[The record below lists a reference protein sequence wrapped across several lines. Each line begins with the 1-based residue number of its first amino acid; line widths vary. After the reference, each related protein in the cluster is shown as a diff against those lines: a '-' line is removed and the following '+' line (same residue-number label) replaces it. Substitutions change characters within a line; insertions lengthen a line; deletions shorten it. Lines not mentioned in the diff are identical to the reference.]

1 MTKGKYAARAARRRE
16 DQDVQSEIGAYQHRV
31 ARLAAE
37 AGELTGKLVA
47 ERAARKEETRRLRA
61 QLDEGLS
68 PEVAALREELERQRQ
83 RAQRAEADARTT
95 LDRWRRVFDDL
106 IGLLTDGL
114 GLSVHEAFDI
124 ALWLDPEHRADW
136 GGGQPPVLA
145 DENEARLRDGQAVYR
160 VQVARGQRHRAD
172 VVKLLADK
180 AGLR

>member
-16 DQDVQSEIGAYQHRV
+16 DHDVQAEIGTYQHRV
-31 ARLAAE
+31 AQLTAEVRDLAGKLAAE
-37 AGELTGKLVA
+37 RDL
-47 ERAARKEETRRLRA
+47 RKEQTARLTA

-68 PEVAALREELERQRQ
+68 PEMAALREQLEQQRQ
-83 RAQRAEADARTT
+83 RAARAEADARTT

-160 VQVARGQRHRAD
+160 VQAARGQRHRAD